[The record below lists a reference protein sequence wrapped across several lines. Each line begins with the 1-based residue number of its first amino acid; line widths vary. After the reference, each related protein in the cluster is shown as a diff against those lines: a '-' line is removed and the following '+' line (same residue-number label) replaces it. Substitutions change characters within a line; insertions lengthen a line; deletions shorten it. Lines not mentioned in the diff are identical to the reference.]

1 MSSQQSDQAGDLPSL
16 TARAVD
22 DYLQRHPDFFQGRD
36 ELILGLNLPH
46 PTGGAI
52 SLVERQV
59 ALLREETQRYR
70 AQLQE
75 LVQIARYNDELI
87 ARLQQLTLK
96 LMDSATLD
104 DVLSLL
110 AVSLKQDFHADAAA
124 LRLFTGAGDLA
135 LHPGAHAF
143 LNVEV
148 IDADSLTPSLQPILA
163 AGKPACG
170 RLPDDQLNQLFA
182 GLAGDIASAALLP
195 LAGPAAAGAR
205 PAFGLLAIGSHR
217 MDRYTPE
224 MGTTYLNYM
233 NELIGRKLAA
243 CLSNRHMP

>member
-1 MSSQQSDQAGDLPSL
+1 MSTPHSETAADLPAPAAG
-16 TARAVD
+16 TVE
-22 DYLQRHPDFFQGRD
+22 DYLRRHPDFFQGRD
-36 ELILGLNLPH
+36 DLIRALTLPH

-70 AQLQE
+70 TQLQE

-87 ARLQQLTLK
+87 ARLQQLTVK

-104 DVLSLL
+104 EVLGLL
-110 AVSLKQDFHADAAA
+110 EVGLRQDFHADAAT
-124 LRLFTGAGDLA
+124 LRLFGTAGDVRFDA
-135 LHPGAHAF
+135 AAHAF

-148 IDADSLTPSLQPILA
+148 SAADALTPSLQPVLA
-163 AGKPACG
+163 AGIPACG
-170 RLPDDQLNQLFA
+170 HLPNDQLVQLFPTTA
-182 GLAGDIASAALLP
+182 GEIGSAALLP
-195 LAGPAAAGAR
+195 LAGRAGA
-205 PAFGLLAIGSHR
+205 PPVGLLAIGSR
-217 MDRYTPE
+217 SAERYTPE

-243 CLSNRHMP
+243 CLRDPPRP

>member
-1 MSSQQSDQAGDLPSL
+1 MSTPQNEPADDIQSITAG
-16 TARAVD
+16 TIE
-22 DYLQRHPDFFQGRD
+22 DYLRRHPDFFQGRD
-36 ELILGLNLPH
+36 DLIKALTLPH

-87 ARLQQLTLK
+87 ARLQQLTVK

-104 DVLSLL
+104 EVLSLL
-110 AVSLKQDFHADAAA
+110 EVSLRQDFHADAAT
-124 LRLFTGAGDLA
+124 LRLFAAAGSFAFDA
-135 LHPGAHAF
+135 GIHAF
-143 LNVEV
+143 MNVEV
-148 IDADSLTPSLQPILA
+148 IEADALTPSLRPILTT
-163 AGKPACG
+163 GKPACG
-170 RLPDDQLNQLFA
+170 RLPNDQLVQLFPTTA
-182 GLAGDIASAALLP
+182 GEIGSAALLP
-195 LAGPAAAGAR
+195 LAGRTGATL
-205 PAFGLLAIGSHR
+205 GLLAIGSR
-217 MDRYTPE
+217 SAERFTPE

-243 CLSNRHMP
+243 CVRDLSQP